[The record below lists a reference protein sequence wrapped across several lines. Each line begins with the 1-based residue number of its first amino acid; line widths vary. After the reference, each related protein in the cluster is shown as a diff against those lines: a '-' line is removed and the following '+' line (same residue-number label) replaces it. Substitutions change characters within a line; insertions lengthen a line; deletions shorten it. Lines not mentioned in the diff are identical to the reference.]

1 MTGNL
6 ERPLW
11 TGAVGQSILEGKRFL
26 SIAAAGCKRDFSGA
40 CSANSMLSQEPPP
53 TSSQRMMYWRF
64 YVDALK
70 LLAYRI
76 AVCQTGISR
85 FLLQL
90 AEILP
95 GFQKHII
102 PAPVQ
107 FRVSVSSMSPQP

>member
-11 TGAVGQSILEGKRFL
+11 TGAVGQSILEEKRFL
-26 SIAAAGCKRDFSGA
+26 ILAAAGCKRDFSGA

-53 TSSQRMMYWRF
+53 TSSGHKGYLRF
-64 YVDALK
+64 YVDPLK

-76 AVCQTGISR
+76 AGCQAGNSR
-85 FLLQL
+85 FLPQL

-107 FRVSVSSMSPQP
+107 FLP